1 MEKQVE
7 VIRKYVLEHA
17 ENKKIVLIYHS
28 FGTYLAL
35 VYLEVFKNDHRISGL
50 IDIGGAPIRFYP
62 VLLSV
67 IKTTYP
73 LTNQLIEDNK

>member
-1 MEKQVE
+1 MEKQVQ

-17 ENKKIVLIYHS
+17 ENKKIVFVYHS

-35 VYLEVFKNDHRISGL
+35 AYLEVFKNDHKISGL

-67 IKTTYP
+67 IKTTYL
-73 LTNQLIEDNK
+73 LTN